1 MDGAKSQWSLAY
13 GSDFF
18 LHQQQVVLVSTTVVS
33 TDAIHQPEEL
43 LAALWSVLQRTVVPK
58 PLPNALPGSRKKQ
71 KLMSLWYLLFV
82 FFQFM
87 KPTIQCFRNVFT
99 NSYIIVICDVQY
111 MYISTHMYAHNMS
124 SRQVSRHDNLSSPPK
139 INAEMKT
146 FTLKYLLRLKIKAD
160 TLSYLQPS
168 PSGMQKSLHS
178 SLPKRSWPFV
188 AIATAAT
195 RCR

>member
-1 MDGAKSQWSLAY
+1 
-13 GSDFF
+13 
-18 LHQQQVVLVSTTVVS
+18 
-33 TDAIHQPEEL
+33 
-43 LAALWSVLQRTVVPK
+43 
-58 PLPNALPGSRKKQ
+58 
-71 KLMSLWYLLFV
+71 MSLWYLLFV

-99 NSYIIVICDVQY
+99 NSYMIAICNVQY

-124 SRQVSRHDNLSSPPK
+124 SRQVSRHDNLSSPQK